1 MTLEKNWKNLR
12 EVTNNELEDQA
23 KWKEWAQYIVICNFD
38 GMELCSEK
46 GIGGNRTET
55 QSSSWKYK
63 TTWSHKHENQSV
75 VSGESKQ

>member
-46 GIGGNRTET
+46 GAETE
-55 QSSSWKYK
+55 QKPN
-63 TTWSHKHENQSV
+63 HHHENTKPHDHTNMRIKV
-75 VSGESKQ
+75 